1 MELVGS
7 RRPELCAHSRVNGE
21 RDRVRVLT
29 AAYSDVAFSDGAGNR
44 DRVVTRR
51 IKDEDKHRA
60 GRRNVSS
67 GDCHYKL
74 MNADE
79 CRHAKGTIP
88 THDGVS
94 TKVHSV
100 DCQIGTDSFPLLR
113 R

>member
-88 THDGVS
+88 TH
-94 TKVHSV
+94 TANK
-100 DCQIGTDSFPLLR
+100 IAMAGTR
-113 R
+113 YIHV